1 MATTHVMAAQLVG
14 EMTLKFLNELEPIQ
28 TNLAAY
34 RRALGAL
41 KSGEL
46 LLEQV
51 QIMEDGGFRVLPGE
65 PADVTKQCVQELP
78 KDNNNN
84 SNSKKSNSELVT
96 ANDTANK

>member
-1 MATTHVMAAQLVG
+1 MATTHAMAAQLVG

-34 RRALGAL
+34 RRVLGAL

-65 PADVTKQCVQELP
+65 PADPTQLCVQTPP
-78 KDNNNN
+78 KDNNNG
-84 SNSKKSNSELVT
+84 KKSNAELVT

>member
-1 MATTHVMAAQLVG
+1 MATTHVMAAQIVG
-14 EMTLKFLNELEPIQ
+14 DMTLKFLNELEPIQ

-34 RRALGAL
+34 RRVLGAL

-46 LLEQV
+46 QLDQV

-65 PADVTKQCVQELP
+65 PADPKDTCVQAPPPP
-78 KDNNNN
+78 KPADNG
-84 SNSKKSNSELVT
+84 KKSNAELVA